1 MRLKLKTGGSCKSSC
16 LLFWKEWLQ
25 WIFSVLGT
33 LDEILLAFGRLA
45 RVHRMSVLPQA
56 KPRRRDGFAIPSS
69 SIPKGGA
76 GCQPAESTKKDICK
90 ADALF
95 CGAGEGNRT
104 LVFSLGS

>member
-76 GCQPAESTKKDICK
+76 GCQPAESTKPSCSAWEADILPLNYTCI
-90 ADALF
+90 AQL
-95 CGAGEGNRT
+95 
-104 LVFSLGS
+104 L